1 LDNAEQIRS
10 AATQLFA
17 TLGYEGTSLQAI
29 AERVGVTKQTLLY
42 HYPSKDALRRAVLEQ
57 VFAHW
62 RERLPQM
69 LEAVTSG
76 HGRFEALTRELV
88 RFFDTDGNRARLLAR
103 ELLDNPD
110 EMRRLLVDNL
120 KPWVLLVAQYIREGQ
135 KTGII
140 HQDLD
145 PEAYVLNVIML
156 VLSNATVRTLAESV
170 LGSEAR
176 SDAAARQMGELLRLT
191 RTALFKR
198 ARG

>member
-1 LDNAEQIRS
+1 LDNAEQIRT

-88 RFFDTDGNRARLLAR
+88 RFFETDGNRARLLAR

-145 PEAYVLNVIML
+145 PEAYVLHVIML

-170 LGSEAR
+170 LGGEAR

>member
-1 LDNAEQIRS
+1 MDNAEQIRT

-140 HQDLD
+140 HSDLD

-156 VLSNATVRTLAESV
+156 VLSNATVRSLAESV

-176 SDAAARQMGELLRLT
+176 SDAGARQMGELLRLT